1 MHEIDLK
8 KEPEGQK
15 VKAHTPGIKRSTPK
29 DFGQSKMTVLI
40 CDEHDKVILSQRLWF
55 D

>member
-40 CDEHDKVILSQRLWF
+40 CNEHSSEGFVTMPMA
-55 D
+55 